1 MYKLIETKTYKKR
14 VRKFLKKHPDLKEKY
29 KKTLKTLM
37 VDPFYPSLKLHKLQG
52 DLGNYYSVSIN
63 MSYRILLDFIIVDSE
78 IILIKIGSH
87 DEVY

>member
-1 MYKLIETKTYKKR
+1 MFKIILSESYKKEEK
-14 VRKFLKKHPDLKEKY
+14 KFLKKHPDLKEKY

-63 MSYRILLDFIIVDSE
+63 MSYRILLDFIIVDGE

>member
-1 MYKLIETKTYKKR
+1 MFKIILSESYKKEEK
-14 VRKFLKKHPDLKEKY
+14 KFLKKHPDLKEKY

>member
-1 MYKLIETKTYKKR
+1 MFKIILSESYKKEEK
-14 VRKFLKKHPDLKEKY
+14 KFLKKHPDLKEKY

-37 VDPFYPSLKLHKLQG
+37 VDPFYPSLRLHKLQG

>member
-1 MYKLIETKTYKKR
+1 MFKIILSECYKKEEK
-14 VRKFLKKHPDLKEKY
+14 KFLKKHPDLKEKY

-37 VDPFYPSLKLHKLQG
+37 VDPFYPSLRLHKLQG